1 MQFSC
6 SIKLEDLELQ
16 TKWAWR
22 AVANEAKS
30 NLVTGNPDHYLID
43 DSDSYFC

>member
-1 MQFSC
+1 MQLSC

-22 AVANEAKS
+22 VVADEAKS
-30 NLVTGNPDHYLID
+30 NLVTSNPDHHLIN
-43 DSDSYFC
+43 DSDTYFC

>member
-22 AVANEAKS
+22 AFADEAKS
-30 NLVTGNPDHYLID
+30 NLVEGNTDHRLIN
-43 DSDSYFC
+43 DSDTYFC